1 MEFIIIS
8 QHQATMGSHATK
20 GRFLISLNLGNASGA
35 FIGGWVI
42 THMVLTFLP
51 WAGAL
56 LPVLGLILGLVSID
70 RTCERN
76 GLRLKK

>member
-1 MEFIIIS
+1 MS
-8 QHQATMGSHATK
+8 QHQATIGSHATR
-20 GRFLISLNLGNASGA
+20 GRFPISPNLGNASGA

-42 THMVLTFLP
+42 THIALTFLP

-70 RTCERN
+70 RTCDRN
-76 GLRLKK
+76 WVRLKK